1 MGVRSVFA
9 ASIALAVLA
18 NSAKAEEYTHD
29 RFRATMNSVFGSG
42 NWRVTGGYRTQAR
55 ENELRAQ
62 GALTVRPGA
71 ISRHSIGTPDS
82 PGAYDVVVDGLSP
95 YTAALKLRRA
105 GAPFRTIFAEG
116 AHGSQ
121 GPHLHVDPY
130 SGVLKGFATSFRGL
144 EWKVANPTPAQL
156 AVALLRRQA
165 DQGDVDAQL
174 ELGQIY
180 ASGRIERKS
189 LVEAYVWTALAASN
203 SAAPPQTRQA
213 AEQALGAIARSMSP
227 DEILDA
233 RQFLQDPSGR
243 DGDSRDCLRSDAE
256 QNGRGSLMLIG
267 LQDAEAP
274 LHSNEASSSCGR
286 TSTVQTFG
294 PVIARRR
301 DAEGVR
307 VVQPTATPI
316 MVASPIVSGC
326 SAQMARSRAASACN
340 SRDNNVSPGTQ

>member
-1 MGVRSVFA
+1 LGVRSVFA
-9 ASIALAVLA
+9 AGIALAVLA
-18 NSAKAEEYTHD
+18 NGAKAEEYTHE

-71 ISRHSIGTPDS
+71 ISRHSIGTPDA
-82 PGAYDVVVDGLSP
+82 PGAYDVVIDGLSP

-130 SGVLKGFATSFRGL
+130 SGVLKGFATPFRGL

-156 AVALLRRQA
+156 AIAQLRKQA

-189 LVEAYVWTALAASN
+189 LVEAYVWMALAASN
-203 SAAPPQTRQA
+203 AAAPPQTRQA
-213 AEQALGAIARSMSP
+213 AEQALGTIARNMSP

-233 RQFLQDPSGR
+233 RQFLPDPS
-243 DGDSRDCLRSDAE
+243 SRDVARRDCFRAE
-256 QNGRGSLMLIG
+256 VEPSERASFMLIG

-274 LHSNEASSSCGR
+274 PRSSEAQPSCAR
-286 TSTVQTFG
+286 ASTVQTFG

-301 DAEGVR
+301 DAQGVR
-307 VVQPTATPI
+307 IVQPTARPI
-316 MVASPIVSGC
+316 MVASP
-326 SAQMARSRAASACN
+326 N
-340 SRDNNVSPGTQ
+340 TRDNDVSPGTQ